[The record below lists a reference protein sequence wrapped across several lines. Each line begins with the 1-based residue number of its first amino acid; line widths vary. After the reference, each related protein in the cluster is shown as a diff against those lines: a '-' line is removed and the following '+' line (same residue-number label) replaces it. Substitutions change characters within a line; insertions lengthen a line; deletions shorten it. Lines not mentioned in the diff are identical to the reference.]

1 MLVKSQRRRRYGPR
15 LSSAALHAALR
26 HETVSLLSATKRV
39 AGLDGALLVA
49 GHEPLLAL
57 RRRAVGE
64 GIGHDAAGGLALQRV
79 VANRARRGE
88 RGVDIAGLQEVR
100 PLLRLAIDPDTGQ
113 AVGLQFDLHLE
124 RIRLRLAAGLL
135 LQPRHAR
142 NDAEQV
148 LDVMAGLMRDDVGG
162 GEVTGGLA
170 GAATK
175 TRLDLAEE
183 TGVEEDGPVGRTVE
197 RSHRRLCPA
206 AASAIGDVAEQH
218 DLRTGKGLARGL
230 EDLAP
235 AIVDLAEDAGD
246 HAAHLVGRRAAL
258 GVGRRL
264 AIGLVGRRLS
274 AAGEDLGAADQ
285 DTRIDAEGVADQAEH
300 DDGADAEPAAAH
312 GEAEPASSTAAA
324 TIVATILDVV
334 AAAEI
339 IVAHGGFPR
348 SWLASIG
355 RKRGKAQRTMH
366 VKFPLR

>member
-49 GHEPLLAL
+49 GHEPLFAL

-64 GIGHDAAGGLALQRV
+64 GIGHDAACGLALQRV
-79 VANRARRGE
+79 VADRARRGE
-88 RGVDIAGLQEVR
+88 CGVDVARLQEVR

-135 LQPRHAR
+135 LQARHAR

-148 LDVMAGLMRDDVGG
+148 LDVMAGLMGDDVGG

-170 GAATK
+170 GAPAK

-183 TGVEEDGPVGRTVE
+183 TGVEEDGPVGRTIE
-197 RSHRRLCPA
+197 WSHRRLRPA
-206 AASAIGDVAEQH
+206 AAPAIGDVAEQH

-235 AIVDLAEDAGD
+235 AVVDLAEDAGD

-258 GVGRRL
+258 GRGGL
-264 AIGLVGRRLS
+264 AIGLVGRRLA

-285 DTRIDAEGVADQAEH
+285 DARIDAEGVADQAEH

-348 SWLASIG
+348 SWLASLG
-355 RKRGKAQRTMH
+355 AKAAKLNAPCT
-366 VKFPLR
+366 

>member
-49 GHEPLLAL
+49 GHEPLFAL
-57 RRRAVGE
+57 RGRAVGE
-64 GIGHDAAGGLALQRV
+64 GIGHDAARRLALQRV
-79 VANRARRGE
+79 VADRARRGE
-88 RGVDIAGLQEVR
+88 CGVDVARLQEVR
-100 PLLRLAIDPDTGQ
+100 PLLRLAIDPDAGQ
-113 AVGLQFDLHLE
+113 AVGLQFDLHLQ
-124 RIRLRLAAGLL
+124 RIGLRLAAGLL

-148 LDVMAGLMRDDVGG
+148 LNVMAGLMGDDVGG

-170 GAATK
+170 GAAAK
-175 TRLDLAEE
+175 TRLDFAEE
-183 TGVEEDGPVGRTVE
+183 TGVEEDGPVGRTIE
-197 RSHRRLCPA
+197 RPHRRLRPA
-206 AASAIGDVAEQH
+206 AAPTIGDIAEQH
-218 DLRTGKGLARGL
+218 DLRTGKGLAGGL

-235 AIVDLAEDAGD
+235 AIVDLTEDAGD
-246 HAAHLVGRRAAL
+246 HASHLVGRRAAL

-264 AIGLVGRRLS
+264 AIGLVGRRL
-274 AAGEDLGAADQ
+274 AATGEYLGAADQ
-285 DTRIDAEGVADQAEH
+285 DARIDAKGVTHQAEH

-348 SWLASIG
+348 SWLASFG
-355 RKRGKAQRTMH
+355 RTDGKAQRTMH
-366 VKFPLR
+366 VKFPLH